1 MGKLRTLGGLDL
13 RDRRVL
19 LRVDFNVPMEAGVIT
34 DDARIRGA
42 LPTIR
47 YLLDRD
53 SRVVICSH
61 LGRPGGRAVAR
72 LSLRPAAAHLER
84 LLGKPVAFVG
94 QTVGPEAAE
103 EARALGPGELLLLE
117 NTRFHPQETANR
129 PEFARELAALAD
141 VYVNDAFGTIH
152 RAHASTEGVAHHLP
166 SAAGMLLDRE
176 VQVLEV
182 VLKDPARPF
191 VVVLGGAKISD
202 KIGVISSLIERTEAL
217 LIGGG
222 MANTF
227 LAAQGFDIADSLVD
241 PHSYEAARELSSKAG
256 AKLHLPTDALAA
268 DSASSNA
275 TTQVVNVGDV
285 PGGWQVLDI
294 GPRTLEAFSNTVRKA
309 GTVFWNG
316 PMGVFELAPFAAG
329 TVGLATAIA
338 ESDAVSIVGGGDSA
352 AAVRQA
358 GLQNRFT
365 HLSTG
370 GGAALAFLEGK
381 RLPGLE
387 VLQA

>member
-202 KIGVISSLIERTEAL
+202 KIGVIGSLIERTEAL

-227 LAAQGFDIADSLVD
+227 LAAQGFDMADSLVD

-256 AKLHLPTDALAA
+256 AKLHLPADAVAA
-268 DSASSNA
+268 DSASSDA

-358 GLQNRFT
+358 GLENRFT

>member
-1 MGKLRTLGGLDL
+1 M
-13 RDRRVL
+13 L

-358 GLQNRFT
+358 GLQNRFA

>member
-1 MGKLRTLGGLDL
+1 M
-13 RDRRVL
+13 L

-94 QTVGPEAAE
+94 QTVGPVAVK

-117 NTRFHPQETANR
+117 NTRFNPQETANR
-129 PEFARELAALAD
+129 PEFAGDLAALAD

-166 SAAGMLLDRE
+166 NAAGMLLDRE

-182 VLKDPARPF
+182 VLKDPTRPF
-191 VVVLGGAKISD
+191 VAVLGGAKISD
-202 KIGVISSLIERTEAL
+202 KIGVIGSLLERTEAL

-227 LAAQGFDIADSLVD
+227 LAAQGFDMADSLVD
-241 PHSYEAARELSSKAG
+241 PHSYEAARQLSTKAG
-256 AKLHLPTDALAA
+256 AKLHLPADVVAA
-268 DSASSNA
+268 DTASSDA
-275 TTQVVNVGDV
+275 TTQVVNVGEV

-294 GPRTLEAFSNTVRKA
+294 GPRTLEAFSDTVRKA

-329 TVGLATAIA
+329 TLGLAKAIA

-358 GLQNRFT
+358 GLENRFT

-370 GGAALAFLEGK
+370 GGAALAFLEGI

>member
-1 MGKLRTLGGLDL
+1 MGKLRTLGELDL

-34 DDARIRGA
+34 DDARIRGT
-42 LPTIR
+42 LPTLR

-72 LSLRPAAAHLER
+72 LSLRPAAAYLER

-94 QTVGPEAAE
+94 QTVGPQATE
-103 EARALGPGELLLLE
+103 EAQALGPGELLLLE
-117 NTRFHPQETANR
+117 NTRFNRQETANR
-129 PEFARELAALAD
+129 PEFARDLAALAD

-166 SAAGMLLDRE
+166 SAAGMLLERE
-176 VQVLEV
+176 VRVLETA
-182 VLKDPARPF
+182 LKDPARPF
-191 VVVLGGAKISD
+191 VAVLGGAKISD
-202 KIGVISSLIERTEAL
+202 KIGVVGSLIERTEAV

-227 LAAQGFDIADSLVD
+227 LAAQGFDMADSLVD
-241 PHSYEAARELSSKAG
+241 PDSYEAARELFTKAG
-256 AKLHLPTDALAA
+256 PKLHLPTDAVAA
-268 DSASSNA
+268 DSASSDA

-329 TVGLATAIA
+329 TVGLAKAIA

-358 GLQNRFT
+358 GLENRFT

>member
-1 MGKLRTLGGLDL
+1 M
-13 RDRRVL
+13 L

>member
-1 MGKLRTLGGLDL
+1 MGKLRTLGELDL

-34 DDARIRGA
+34 DDARIRGT
-42 LPTIR
+42 LPTLR

-72 LSLRPAAAHLER
+72 LSLRPAAAYLER

-94 QTVGPEAAE
+94 QTVGPQATE
-103 EARALGPGELLLLE
+103 EAQALGPGELLLLE
-117 NTRFHPQETANR
+117 NTRFNRQETANR
-129 PEFARELAALAD
+129 PEFARDLAALAD

-166 SAAGMLLDRE
+166 SAAGMLLERE
-176 VQVLEV
+176 VRVLETA
-182 VLKDPARPF
+182 LKDPARPF
-191 VVVLGGAKISD
+191 VAVLGGAKISD
-202 KIGVISSLIERTEAL
+202 KIGVVGSLIERTEAVL
-217 LIGGG
+217 VGGG

-227 LAAQGFDIADSLVD
+227 LAAQGFDMADSLVD
-241 PHSYEAARELSSKAG
+241 PDSYEAARELFTKAG
-256 AKLHLPTDALAA
+256 AKLHLPADAVAA
-268 DSASSNA
+268 DSASSDA
-275 TTQVVNVGDV
+275 ATQVVNLGDV

-329 TVGLATAIA
+329 TVGLAKAIA

-358 GLQNRFT
+358 GLENRFT

>member
-1 MGKLRTLGGLDL
+1 MGKLRTLGELDL

-34 DDARIRGA
+34 DDARIRGT
-42 LPTIR
+42 LPTLR

-72 LSLRPAAAHLER
+72 LSLRPAAAYLER

-94 QTVGPEAAE
+94 QTVGPQATKEAQ
-103 EARALGPGELLLLE
+103 ALGPGELLLLE
-117 NTRFHPQETANR
+117 NTRFNRQETANR
-129 PEFARELAALAD
+129 PEFARDLAALAD

-166 SAAGMLLDRE
+166 SAAGMLLERE
-176 VQVLEV
+176 VRVLETA
-182 VLKDPARPF
+182 LKDPARPF
-191 VVVLGGAKISD
+191 VAVLGGAKISD
-202 KIGVISSLIERTEAL
+202 KIGVVGSLIERTEAVL
-217 LIGGG
+217 VGGG

-227 LAAQGFDIADSLVD
+227 LAAQGFDMADSLVD
-241 PHSYEAARELSSKAG
+241 PDSYEAARELITKAG
-256 AKLHLPTDALAA
+256 PILHLPADAVAA
-268 DSASSNA
+268 DSASSAA

-329 TVGLATAIA
+329 TVGLAKAIA

-352 AAVRQA
+352 AAVHQA
-358 GLQNRFT
+358 GLENRFT

>member
-1 MGKLRTLGGLDL
+1 M
-13 RDRRVL
+13 L

-84 LLGKPVAFVG
+84 LLGKPVVFVG

>member
-1 MGKLRTLGGLDL
+1 
-13 RDRRVL
+13 VL

-94 QTVGPEAAE
+94 QTVGPVAVK

-117 NTRFHPQETANR
+117 NTRFNPQETANR
-129 PEFARELAALAD
+129 PEFAGDLAALAD

-166 SAAGMLLDRE
+166 NAAGMLLDRE

-182 VLKDPARPF
+182 VLKDPTRPF
-191 VVVLGGAKISD
+191 VAVLGGAKISD
-202 KIGVISSLIERTEAL
+202 KIGVIGSLLERTEAL

-227 LAAQGFDIADSLVD
+227 LAAQGFDMADSLVD
-241 PHSYEAARELSSKAG
+241 PHSYEAARQLSTKAG
-256 AKLHLPTDALAA
+256 AKLHLPADVVAA
-268 DSASSNA
+268 DTASSDA
-275 TTQVVNVGDV
+275 TTQVVNVGEV

-294 GPRTLEAFSNTVRKA
+294 GPRTLEAFSDTVRKA

-329 TVGLATAIA
+329 TLGLAKAIA

-358 GLQNRFT
+358 GLENRFT

-370 GGAALAFLEGK
+370 GGAALAFLEGI